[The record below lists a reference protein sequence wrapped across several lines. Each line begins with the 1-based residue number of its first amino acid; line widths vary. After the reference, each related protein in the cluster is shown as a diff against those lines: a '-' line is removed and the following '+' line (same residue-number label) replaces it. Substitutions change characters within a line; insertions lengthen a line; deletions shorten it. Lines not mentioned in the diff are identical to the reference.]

1 MDNNNIGGMNPQQ
14 FSQNT
19 PQTSQPHMGMSGI
32 ELQNMQQEAEQRRR
46 EQSRRNA
53 DFFGRLCIPTIIYA
67 LLYTIFLYE
76 NTGGILVTLFAIVT
90 GVYSL
95 YCMKILHI
103 EAKPLTV
110 WYSVMMILTGIS
122 SGLTGNKIIQG
133 FNFCWILVFL
143 VFMLLHNFCNDRQW
157 GLIKY
162 ITVAATISVV
172 YVFFCFI
179 QIVYLFGGLM
189 QLPSG
194 YTYAR
199 YAREGFFQL
208 LFVCILNVI
217 IVLLGSELFRK
228 NKILNAFL
236 ILITLCTYVM
246 IASSAYRMGLY
257 VSEYGLTATRLCV
270 FWALGVIA
278 LFMLG
283 VILSICKPAFSLF
296 RYGIIVIGVCYLVL
310 AFARPDYLVARYNT
324 VCMEDTDYKYLMSLS
339 TDASPALAADADFME
354 NKGMVTMYARQLAGE
369 TNDSLRQLNVSHI
382 KAAHLFRDSID
393 EVKSSQLILLYVYS
407 PYDSGSYN
415 NNDTGLDGVDSI
427 QMGYHVLKD
436 TEDDDTAY
444 YDYDSYSMDDTRVA
458 APVFFKWVDAVEVK
472 KISDSER
479 IFLAKIPRKA
489 LKGKDGVNIE
499 YRFNKNGDV
508 IYSSQYNVI
517 LDKKKGLNEVEL
529 SYYAGTDGVDVPEY
543 NIYGK

>member
-1 MDNNNIGGMNPQQ
+1 
-14 FSQNT
+14 
-19 PQTSQPHMGMSGI
+19 
-32 ELQNMQQEAEQRRR
+32 
-46 EQSRRNA
+46 
-53 DFFGRLCIPTIIYA
+53 
-67 LLYTIFLYE
+67 
-76 NTGGILVTLFAIVT
+76 
-90 GVYSL
+90 
-95 YCMKILHI
+95 MKILHI

-162 ITVAATISVV
+162 IAAAFQAVFGAIGCIAEPFMDIADYMRNERMDSDNMGSDSMVGDSANATAGERHVKKHRMLYVFIGIAIAFPLVVLIVVLLCSADAVFASVIKKIFADINLFTVSKVVFLFVFALFSSYCGIKYLSKKRISDAPVETPAFPAAIGITVAATISVV

-208 LFVCILNVI
+208 LFVC
-217 IVLLGSELFRK
+217 
-228 NKILNAFL
+228 
-236 ILITLCTYVM
+236 
-246 IASSAYRMGLY
+246 
-257 VSEYGLTATRLCV
+257 
-270 FWALGVIA
+270 
-278 LFMLG
+278 
-283 VILSICKPAFSLF
+283 ICKPAFSLF

-436 TEDDDTAY
+436 TEDDDTAN

-517 LDKKKGLNEVEL
+517 LDKKKGLNEVEM

>member
-1 MDNNNIGGMNPQQ
+1 MLYVFIGIAIAFPLVVLIVVLLC
-14 FSQNT
+14 S
-19 PQTSQPHMGMSGI
+19 
-32 ELQNMQQEAEQRRR
+32 
-46 EQSRRNA
+46 A
-53 DFFGRLCIPTIIYA
+53 DAVFASVIKKIFADINFF
-67 LLYTIFLYE
+67 
-76 NTGGILVTLFAIVT
+76 
-90 GVYSL
+90 
-95 YCMKILHI
+95 
-103 EAKPLTV
+103 TV
-110 WYSVMMILTGIS
+110 SKV
-122 SGLTGNKIIQG
+122 
-133 FNFCWILVFL
+133 VFL
-143 VFMLLHNFCNDRQW
+143 FVFALFSSYC
-157 GLIKY
+157 GIKY
-162 ITVAATISVV
+162 LSKKRISDAPVETPAFPAAIGITVAATISVV

-217 IVLLGSELFRK
+217 IVLLGSGLFRK

-236 ILITLCTYVM
+236 ILITLCTYIM

-436 TEDDDTAY
+436 TEDDDTAN

-458 APVFFKWVDAVEVK
+458 APAFFKWVDAVEVK

-489 LKGKDGVNIE
+489 LKGKEGVNIE